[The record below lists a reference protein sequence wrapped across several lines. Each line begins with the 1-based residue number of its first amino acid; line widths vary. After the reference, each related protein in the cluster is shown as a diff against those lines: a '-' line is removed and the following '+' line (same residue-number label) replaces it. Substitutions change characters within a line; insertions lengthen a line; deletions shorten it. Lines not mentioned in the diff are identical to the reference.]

1 MCQSL
6 IEWCKVWVLHH
17 ILTKFSLKKK
27 KISCDIL
34 WSVAYHFY
42 INLLISFFRHGQLVV
57 KMGQLVVKM
66 DV

>member
-1 MCQSL
+1 MSFTPHPYQ
-6 IEWCKVWVLHH
+6 IQ
-17 ILTKFSLKKK
+17 FKKK

>member
-1 MCQSL
+1 MSFTPHPYQ
-6 IEWCKVWVLHH
+6 IQ
-17 ILTKFSLKKK
+17 FKKK

-34 WSVAYHFY
+34 WSVACHFY